1 MSILDLFQFH
11 TTNKYHAIAVCSTVV
26 AILCIT
32 VLVSFLGAYIL
43 RWERLTR
50 AIKRERCIVAA
61 KQKKYCRYGE
71 HYERRELQQY
81 HDFEQNSQVLDGA
94 F

>member
-1 MSILDLFQFH
+1 MSILDLFH
-11 TTNKYHAIAVCSTVV
+11 PTNEYHAIAVCSTVV

-32 VLVSFLGAYIL
+32 VLAAFLGAYLL
-43 RWERLTR
+43 RWERLTS

-61 KQKKYCRYGE
+61 RRKQKKYCKYGE

-81 HDFEQNSQVLDGA
+81 YDFEQNCQVLAGA